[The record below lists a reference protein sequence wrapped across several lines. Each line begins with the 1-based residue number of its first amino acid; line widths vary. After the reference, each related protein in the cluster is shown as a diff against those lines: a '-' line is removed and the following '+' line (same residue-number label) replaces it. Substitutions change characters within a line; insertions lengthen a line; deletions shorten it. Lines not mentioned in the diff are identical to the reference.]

1 MVRAKEIE
9 KWFAEHIKDG
19 DKPYLLDKYQAK
31 VIGDTRS
38 NILVTARAGSGK
50 TRTLVA
56 KIVYLLAHED
66 IAPEEIIAFAFN
78 KKAREEVNERLA
90 HISYDGVPLFDKTPA
105 IASTFHAF
113 AYETLGGRKVVGR
126 KLISEG
132 FERRIIT
139 EILKKEFPN
148 SAKMSKADFY
158 AKVDTAQ
165 QFITRAEQKFFVDYK
180 ILDELVETK
189 LKKATKSSH
198 EQLETAQ
205 ALFVLNKVLKKYQ
218 ARLKREGL
226 TNFNQ
231 MVAHAA
237 EKLKG
242 QTTPYKFILVDE
254 YQDFSLLFLT
264 MIRALRRTCPSAH
277 LLCVGDDW
285 QAINRFAGSD
295 VEFFLHFSKYF
306 PNDNAKLFIPT
317 NYRSGKR
324 IVKNANYFMSRAL
337 KDYKGCKSGNK
348 KTKAKIFVRNI
359 DYGTE
364 SSSDLPLLLENYL
377 KTCLKIIKENP
388 GKSVMI
394 LHRNNEMS
402 FRGWSIDRFVEQL
415 RESAV
420 KNHLLSRKKAEEL
433 ITGSTVHRSK
443 GLESDVVVLLEID
456 AEKFPGKDKT
466 HGLYS
471 IFGENEK
478 NLFTDECRLFYVA
491 LTRPKER
498 LYILSKTTLVIKN
511 NKNKSKAKL
520 NFFSY
525 LNDNWLIDF

>member
-1 MVRAKEIE
+1 
-9 KWFAEHIKDG
+9 
-19 DKPYLLDKYQAK
+19 
-31 VIGDTRS
+31 
-38 NILVTARAGSGK
+38 
-50 TRTLVA
+50 
-56 KIVYLLAHED
+56 
-66 IAPEEIIAFAFN
+66 
-78 KKAREEVNERLA
+78 
-90 HISYDGVPLFDKTPA
+90 
-105 IASTFHAF
+105 
-113 AYETLGGRKVVGR
+113 
-126 KLISEG
+126 
-132 FERRIIT
+132 
-139 EILKKEFPN
+139 
-148 SAKMSKADFY
+148 
-158 AKVDTAQ
+158 
-165 QFITRAEQKFFVDYK
+165 
-180 ILDELVETK
+180 
-189 LKKATKSSH
+189 
-198 EQLETAQ
+198 
-205 ALFVLNKVLKKYQ
+205 
-218 ARLKREGL
+218 
-226 TNFNQ
+226 
-231 MVAHAA
+231 
-237 EKLKG
+237 
-242 QTTPYKFILVDE
+242 
-254 YQDFSLLFLT
+254 
-264 MIRALRRTCPSAH
+264 
-277 LLCVGDDW
+277 
-285 QAINRFAGSD
+285 
-295 VEFFLHFSKYF
+295 
-306 PNDNAKLFIPT
+306 
-317 NYRSGKR
+317 
-324 IVKNANYFMSRAL
+324 MSRAL

-433 ITGSTVHRSK
+433 ITGSTIHRSK

-478 NLFTDECRLFYVA
+478 NLFADECRLFYVA